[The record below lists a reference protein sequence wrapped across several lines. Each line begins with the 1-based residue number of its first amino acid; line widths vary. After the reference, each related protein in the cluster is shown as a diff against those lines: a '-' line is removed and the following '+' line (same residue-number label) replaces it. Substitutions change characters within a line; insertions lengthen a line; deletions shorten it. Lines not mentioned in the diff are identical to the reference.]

1 MGINESVDSFTDF
14 INNDIREEFHQEKI
28 FNVGDMVEHMDG
40 TTGQIVRRGTNYV
53 SFESDGLI
61 KKAWLYDIQPLEED
75 GADSLRFR
83 DLLPRK
89 LKHALYRMSKGDK
102 YKGALNMYHRLK
114 KDTDV
119 RKRGLSD
126 AKLRGI
132 AADSYSLG
140 HREFDK
146 VLDRKTRYEEP
157 SVLEAL
163 ENEMGSTDEFFE
175 LNQVAVKTVESYEIG
190 TDEYRKHTQMMTP
203 GQPIISFKLANKVI
217 ERKDIELF
225 ANEDKIID
233 KYKKRYGDRW
243 KDELEKAVSRMKKE
257 L

>member
-1 MGINESVDSFTDF
+1 M
-14 INNDIREEFHQEKI
+14 
-28 FNVGDMVEHMDG
+28 
-40 TTGQIVRRGTNYV
+40 
-53 SFESDGLI
+53 
-61 KKAWLYDIQPLEED
+61 
-75 GADSLRFR
+75 LRFR
-83 DLLPRK
+83 DLLPK
-89 LKHALYRMSKGDK
+89 KMKHALYRMSKGDK

-114 KDTDV
+114 KDADV

-126 AKLRGI
+126 AKIRGI

-146 VLDRKTRYEEP
+146 VLDKKTRYEEP

-175 LNQVAVKTVESYEIG
+175 LNQVSVKTVESYEAG
-190 TDEYRKHTQMMTP
+190 TNEYRIHTQSMTP
-203 GQPIISFKLANKVI
+203 GQPILSFKAANKVI

-243 KDELEKAVSRMKKE
+243 ETELEKAVTRMKKE